1 MASSSPLYLED
12 LAVGQKFRTGTI
24 TVDPVRVRAFA
35 SEFDPQPFHLDEAAG
50 NASIFGSLVAS
61 GWHTAAMTM
70 RLMVA
75 SDMRIA
81 GGLVGVG
88 VEQIRWPRPV
98 RPGDRLRVEVEVLD
112 VRPSRSNPARGVVR
126 FRSQTLNQQDEVVME
141 QVATLIAPRSPG

>member
-1 MASSSPLYLED
+1 MASSSPLFLED

-24 TVDPVRVRAFA
+24 TVDPERVRVFA

-70 RLMVA
+70 RLMVD

-112 VRPSRSNPARGVVR
+112 VRPSRSNPSRGVVR
-126 FRSQTLNQQDEVVME
+126 FKSQTFNQQDEVVME
-141 QVATLIAPRSPG
+141 QVASLIAPRSPG